1 MKRRLSVFF
10 ATVCATFAAFA
21 GCVGSA
27 AALPT
32 TPSSG
37 SPIVATPQLPAPPSF
52 TRTHKSSQP
61 QVTITSVGSP
71 VLAPGTPLRITVN
84 VSNPSTSPLTLTHFD
99 LRAAYSSPLNDQNI
113 RDWMRGNLD
122 SAPVARDSSP
132 LTVPP
137 GGSEIRTISV
147 EAKDLTWDT
156 SQFGWGPRGI
166 LVRATTDQ
174 GEYLSD
180 TSFIIVAPKVNLQRT
195 PTTVVAP
202 LVRSAH
208 NIAQQGTL
216 SDFLAQ
222 ARPLRVAPEPTTKP
236 TPTPQS
242 EKSKA
247 SGKTD
252 HETNTAPEGNDI
264 SSPGD
269 LFAQVP
275 AFIKEPEDIGAMLQL
290 LGQAQ
295 KGMEFLVDP
304 TLQASSRF
312 TEAVSQRDHHFL
324 PTFDA
329 SITSFTAAHR
339 PTLASAAMSEGNSV
353 TYGLT
358 DSASLKTAKDA
369 GFTAGIVS
377 SRDFFPHAE
386 LTYTPSAYVPA
397 KESELPSDVYVFDQS
412 LSDTLA
418 GYMPGAGPVTSGAS
432 ASSSHTSSDS
442 QSKPVEKVNALDS
455 RQLALTVSAMQYRER
470 PNDQRGIIAAFPRG
484 TDIRTE
490 TARSLLQAP
499 WAMPA
504 SLEDQKKTAASGEY
518 LAREKEPSTNV
529 VNADTLRHL
538 QQARHSLAA
547 VANATPFSTDLN
559 QLNDLYTS
567 LAAAQISAG
576 GPSTA
581 ALHIDH
587 MTIASTAHLEVKV
600 AETSTINMIS
610 EASSIP
616 LRVINPLPFPINA
629 QVVLRMPDQR
639 LRADS
644 PAPAAIPAKNSAT
657 ISIPVKAYG
666 SGDLDVEAHVETPGG
681 EVLSSRTSLN
691 IRVRAQW
698 ENVGTVVIGSL
709 VVILFATGVV
719 KSVRK
724 GRRSH
729 PVSADEF
736 GENVKRSSGQL
747 SG

>member
-1 MKRRLSVFF
+1 MKRRLGGFF
-10 ATVCATFAAFA
+10 AAAYATFVAFA
-21 GCVGSA
+21 GYVGPA
-27 AALPT
+27 AALTT
-32 TPSSG
+32 TPLSG
-37 SPIVATPQLPAPPSF
+37 SPIVATPQLPAPTSLN
-52 TRTHKSSQP
+52 RSQKSSEP
-61 QVTITSVGSP
+61 QITITSVGTP
-71 VLAPGTPLRITVN
+71 VLAPETPLRITVN

-99 LRAAYSSPLNDQNI
+99 LRAAYSSPLNDQNV

-122 SAPVARDSSP
+122 SAQVARDSSP

-137 GGSEIRTISV
+137 GGSESRTITV

-174 GEYLSD
+174 GERLSD

-202 LVRSAH
+202 LVRSAQ

-222 ARPLRVAPEPTTKP
+222 AHSLRVAPEPAAKP

-242 EKSKA
+242 TKSEA
-247 SGKTD
+247 GEKTD
-252 HETNTAPEGNDI
+252 HETKTAPEGNDV

-290 LGQAQ
+290 LGQSQ

-304 TLQASSRF
+304 TLQASSGF
-312 TEAVSQRDHHFL
+312 AEAVTQRDHHFL

-329 SITSFTAAHR
+329 SIASFAAAHR
-339 PTLASAAMSEGNSV
+339 PTLASAAMADDNSV

-377 SRDFFPHAE
+377 SHDFFPRAE

-397 KESELPSDVYVFDQS
+397 KASELPSDVYVFDQS
-412 LSDTLA
+412 LSDALA
-418 GYMPGAGPVTSGAS
+418 GYMPGAGPATSGTS
-432 ASSSHTSSDS
+432 ASGAHTNSDA
-442 QSKPVEKVNALDS
+442 QSNSAEKVDALDS
-455 RQLALTVSAMQYRER
+455 RQLALTVAAMQYRER

-484 TDIRTE
+484 AEIRTE

-504 SLEDQKKTAASGEY
+504 SLEEQKKTAASGKY

-529 VNADTLRHL
+529 INTDTLSRL
-538 QQARHSLAA
+538 QQARHSLATI
-547 VANATPFSTDLN
+547 ANATPFGTDLN

-567 LAAAQISAG
+567 LAAAQSSAG
-576 GPSTA
+576 VPSTA
-581 ALHIDH
+581 EHQ
-587 MTIASTAHLEVKV
+587 IAQMAITSDPRLKVKV

-616 LRVINPLPFPINA
+616 LRVMNSLPFPINA

-639 LRADS
+639 LRTDS

-657 ISIPVKAYG
+657 IAIPVKAYG
-666 SGDLDVEAHVETPGG
+666 SGDLDVEARVETPGG
-681 EVLSSRTSLN
+681 EVLSSRTPLN

-698 ENVGTVVIGSL
+698 ENVGTVVVGSL

-724 GRRSH
+724 GRRSQ
-729 PVSADEF
+729 PVSAGEF